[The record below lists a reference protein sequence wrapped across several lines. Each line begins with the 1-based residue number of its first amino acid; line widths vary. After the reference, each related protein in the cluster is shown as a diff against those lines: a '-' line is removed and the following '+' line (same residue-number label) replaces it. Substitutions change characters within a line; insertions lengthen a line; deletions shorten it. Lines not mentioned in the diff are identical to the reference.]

1 MLSPSSA
8 EIIARLSEAERAM
21 LAERIARIERAL
33 DRRSKAD
40 ADLIDGLRRILQ
52 SPNPQAQRLRQL
64 LKEICT
70 NG

>member
-64 LKEICT
+64 LKEIAT